1 MLTNDIL
8 ATSDCDTDSRKNL
21 TSKLS
26 KYSAT
31 VKYAESEPT
40 GMAIETILLAVGAG
54 DTDRLDRLAEE
65 TIDVAGP
72 TGATVVIGHVFTKNE
87 YNDALDNLD
96 FDVTAEEVSG
106 DDVAR
111 RHATVRDIVRKLEEA
126 DVDYIVRGAVGDY
139 ADELVDLAKD
149 IDADRLL
156 VGGRKRSP
164 AGKAVF
170 GSLAQEVMLESP
182 CPVTF
187 VRADTK

>member
-1 MLTNDIL
+1 
-8 ATSDCDTDSRKNL
+8 
-21 TSKLS
+21 
-26 KYSAT
+26 
-31 VKYAESEPT
+31 
-40 GMAIETILLAVGAG
+40 MAIETIVLAVGAG
-54 DTDRLDRLAEE
+54 DTERVDRLVEE

-72 TGATVVIGHVFTKNE
+72 TGATVVVSHVFTKEE
-87 YNDALDNLD
+87 YNEALDNLE

-111 RHATVRDIVRKLEEA
+111 RHSTVRKVAEKLEDA
-126 DVDYIVRGAVGDY
+126 DITYEVRGPVGDHV
-139 ADELVDLAKD
+139 DKLVELAKEV
-149 IDADRLL
+149 DADRLL

-170 GSLAQEVMLESP
+170 GSLAQAVMLESP